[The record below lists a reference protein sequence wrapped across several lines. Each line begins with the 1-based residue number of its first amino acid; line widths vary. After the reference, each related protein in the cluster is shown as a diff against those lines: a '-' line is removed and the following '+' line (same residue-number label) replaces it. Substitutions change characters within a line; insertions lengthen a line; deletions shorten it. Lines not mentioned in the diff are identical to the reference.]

1 MLLVKLVVPMAN
13 KSTRVDMS
21 EVFAGFDKLL
31 EIKEGVARAMGVA
44 MGQEVRDEAKL
55 RAPVLEPG
63 NEGVDN
69 QRPGV
74 LRDAIYV
81 AYDDRRRILN
91 PNAFRYTVSWN
102 AKKAP
107 HGHLAE
113 FGHWMPYEY
122 ALTAEGLFY
131 TPIPNNTGRGKQK
144 GIPLEGDGFWVS
156 AQPFLGPA
164 FDAKLPRLAS
174 VAIQAGRIKFSEVT

>member
-1 MLLVKLVVPMAN
+1 MA
-13 KSTRVDMS
+13 KGTRVDMS
-21 EVFAGFDKLL
+21 EVLNGLGVLSEA
-31 EIKEGVARAMGVA
+31 KESIARAMGVA
-44 MGQEVRDEAKL
+44 MGVEVRDEAKV

-63 NEGVDN
+63 NEGTDG

-81 AYDDRRRILN
+81 AYDDRSSILN
-91 PNAFRYTVSWN
+91 QHAYRYTVSWN

-122 ALTAEGLFY
+122 AKTEAGLYY
-131 TPIPNNTGRGKQK
+131 TPIPNNTGRGTQK
-144 GIPLEGDGFWVS
+144 GIPLDGNGFWVS

-164 FDAKLPRLAS
+164 FDAKLPRLLTI
-174 VAIQAGRIKFSEVT
+174 AIKAGRVKFTEVVK